1 MSESRAR
8 RVPLQPICLTGPT
21 VMDTARQFEGGG
33 GGGIPTSVLTTI
45 PQRKW
50 TVITFKQA
58 GDKRGGRRGHL
69 T

>member
-1 MSESRAR
+1 MLGACLFGPSVSQVQLSWTPRANLR
-8 RVPLQPICLTGPT
+8 
-21 VMDTARQFEGGG
+21 EE
-33 GGGIPTSVLTTI
+33 GGIPTSVLTTI

-50 TVITFKQA
+50 TVIALKKA